1 MTRASL
7 LALALL
13 SISLPAA
20 AADKGDPAAGKLK
33 TYTCTGCHGIAGWKN
48 AYPNYHVPK
57 IAGQNFDYLVSALHM
72 YQKGERKHPT
82 MRAQAESMSE
92 QDIRDIATYL
102 SSLTP

>member
-13 SISLPAA
+13 TLSLPAA
-20 AADKGDPAAGKLK
+20 AADKGDADAGKTK
-33 TYTCTGCHGIAGWKN
+33 AYTCSGCHGIPGWKN

-57 IAGQNFDYLVSALHM
+57 IAGQNYDYLVGALNS

-82 MRAQAESMSE
+82 MRAQAESMSD

-102 SSLTP
+102 SSITP